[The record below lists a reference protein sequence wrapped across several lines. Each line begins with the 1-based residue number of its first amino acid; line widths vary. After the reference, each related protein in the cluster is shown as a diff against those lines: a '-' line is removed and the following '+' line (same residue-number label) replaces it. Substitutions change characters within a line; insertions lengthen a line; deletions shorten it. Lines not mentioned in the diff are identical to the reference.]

1 MKLKSATIKNF
12 KSLADVELK
21 FRDLTILVGA
31 NASGKSNC
39 LGALGLL
46 KLLLENRVLPPVKL
60 MLMQQMF
67 LRQGQNI
74 LCISINLE
82 HEKNHAEYS
91 VSLKLV
97 ANNTVIESEKLTIN
111 KIEVINIYNGEGE
124 VKDEDGKNQQKY
136 TSNPEEF
143 ASLALK
149 SAGSFG
155 NKPVTKKIA
164 TYIANWQFYNIDPDS
179 MKRNTVLFDLDLDLD
194 FDIFAEEFTTEKAR
208 NKDNYILDSYARKT
222 QKILTYWAKNEKD
235 KFSSISQELD
245 QYLQIS
251 LIAPEEK
258 KSTINVYES
267 GGNKIPLHNM
277 SDGTLRFIAYLIML
291 HQSDLPPL
299 ISIEEPERNLH
310 PGILKNVASIIKK
323 LSQKTQ
329 VIFTTHS
336 SQLLDC
342 FSTDEVFED
351 ISVILLSKK
360 DESGTKAYLLDE
372 LKEKHED
379 LLDWMNDFG
388 LGSAIYH
395 SNLLQEVLG
404 N

>member
-1 MKLKSATIKNF
+1 L
-12 KSLADVELK
+12 
-21 FRDLTILVGA
+21 
-31 NASGKSNC
+31 
-39 LGALGLL
+39 
-46 KLLLENRVLPPVKL
+46 
-60 MLMQQMF
+60 Q
-67 LRQGQNI
+67 
-74 LCISINLE
+74 
-82 HEKNHAEYS
+82 
-91 VSLKLV
+91 
-97 ANNTVIESEKLTIN
+97 
-111 KIEVINIYNGEGE
+111 
-124 VKDEDGKNQQKY
+124 
-136 TSNPEEF
+136 
-143 ASLALK
+143 
-149 SAGSFG
+149 SAGNFG
-155 NKPVTKKIA
+155 NKPLTKKIA
-164 TYIANWQFYNIDPDS
+164 NYITNWQFHNIDPDI
-179 MKRNTVLFDLDLDLD
+179 MKQDGSFFLA
-194 FDIFAEEFTTEKAR
+194 DIVTEFPSETEK
-208 NKDNYILDSYARKT
+208 NKDNSILDSYARNA
-222 QKILTYWAKNEKD
+222 QQILNYWAKNKKE
-235 KFSSISQELD
+235 KFSVVSQELE

-251 LIAPEEK
+251 LIPPEK
-258 KSTINVYES
+258 RKSTINVSEG

-299 ISIEEPERNLH
+299 IGIEEPERNFH
-310 PGILKNVASIIKK
+310 PSILKDVASIIKR

-360 DESGTKAYLLDE
+360 GESGTKAYLLDE

-395 SNLLQEVLG
+395 SNLLQKVLG